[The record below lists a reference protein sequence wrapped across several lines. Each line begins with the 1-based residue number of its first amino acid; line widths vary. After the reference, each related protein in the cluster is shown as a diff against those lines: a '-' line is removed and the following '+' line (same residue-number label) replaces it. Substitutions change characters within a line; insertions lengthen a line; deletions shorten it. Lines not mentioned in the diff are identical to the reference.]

1 LIIVNV
7 MGELV
12 NARTA
17 AERLGVDVR
26 TLYAYVSRGAL
37 RRVPGPDGRSSRY
50 DSDELELLARR
61 SRPRTLPRP
70 VASIDLVIA
79 TRVSTVSD
87 GMVRYRGTDVLDL
100 VKAEAPFERVADLLW
115 QAAPPGSGF
124 GRRWPDAGEGPDFPL
139 PDEIP
144 VLHRFAVAVAAMTS
158 TSASSATP
166 AGTAAATT
174 AATLDWP
181 SCGRRVIGS
190 LVSASGPQ
198 PRNRDHADRA
208 RHADHADH
216 AGHADHADHAGRG
229 DHDRVDHSDNGATV
243 ARRLWQRWSPLRPT
257 APRVRALDLALV
269 LLAEHELALS
279 TLSVRVAA
287 SARATPASCLLAG
300 LSTLSGSL
308 HGGAARTVHDKLA
321 TREPVVSGFGHP
333 VHRHGDPR
341 VAPLLEAVYAFA
353 TPADR
358 ELIETANREA
368 PRPLNV
374 DFALGAL
381 TYTARMP
388 AEAATAIFAIAR
400 VAGWI
405 AHAAEEYEEPPLRF
419 RGRALRPARSGLRSP
434 SEG

>member
-7 MGELV
+7 MGDLV

-70 VASIDLVIA
+70 AASIDLVIA
-79 TRVSTVSD
+79 TRVSTVTD
-87 GMVRYRGTDVLDL
+87 GIVRYRGTDVLDL
-100 VKAEAPFERVADLLW
+100 VKAGEPFERVADLLW
-115 QAAPPGSGF
+115 RAGPAGSDGGWRLPG
-124 GRRWPDAGEGPDFPL
+124 PGERPAVPL

-144 VLHRFAVAVAAMTS
+144 VLHRFAIAVAAMTGAS
-158 TSASSATP
+158 TVDVAAVTSTP
-166 AGTAAATT
+166 
-174 AATLDWP
+174 DWP
-181 SCGRRVIGS
+181 SCGRRVIGC
-190 LVSASGPQ
+190 LIDASASPSPDVG
-198 PRNRDHADRA
+198 HLGAD
-208 RHADHADH
+208 
-216 AGHADHADHAGRG
+216 GTVAGR
-229 DHDRVDHSDNGATV
+229 
-243 ARRLWQRWSPLRPT
+243 LWRRWSPLPPT
-257 APRVRALDLALV
+257 AARVRALDIALV

-321 TREPVVSGFGHP
+321 AREPVVTGFGHP

-341 VAPLLEAVYAFA
+341 VTPLLDAVYDVA
-353 TPADR
+353 ADEDR
-358 ELIETANREA
+358 ALIENARRAA
-368 PRPLNV
+368 PRPLNA

-381 TYTARMP
+381 TYAARMP

-405 AHAAEEYEEPPLRF
+405 AHAAEEFDEPPLRF
-419 RGRALRPARSGLRSP
+419 RGRAVRPARGGLRSRC
-434 SEG
+434 GG

>member
-1 LIIVNV
+1 LIIVNL

-50 DSDELELLARR
+50 DSDEIDLLARR

-70 VASIDLVIA
+70 AASIDLVIA
-79 TRVSTVSD
+79 TRVSTVTD

-115 QAAPPGSGF
+115 QADLPASD
-124 GRRWPDAGEGPDFPL
+124 RARWLPAAGEWPAL
-139 PDEIP
+139 PPSPEMP
-144 VLHRFAVAVAAMTS
+144 VLHRFAIAVAAMP
-158 TSASSATP
+158 SASSPGDAVPDVT
-166 AGTAAATT
+166 AGPSAP
-174 AATLDWP
+174 DWP
-181 SCGRRVIGS
+181 SCGRRTIGR
-190 LVSASGPQ
+190 LVDASGPAS
-198 PRNRDHADRA
+198 RDHGDVERLGHAERVGDADG
-208 RHADHADH
+208 
-216 AGHADHADHAGRG
+216 AGHAEP
-229 DHDRVDHSDNGATV
+229 V
-243 ARRLWQRWSPLRPT
+243 ARRLWQRWSPLRAT
-257 APRVRALDLALV
+257 APRVRALDRALV

-308 HGGAARTVHDKLA
+308 HGGAAFTVHEKLA
-321 TREPVVSGFGHP
+321 AREPVVTGFGHP

-341 VAPLLEAVYAFA
+341 VMPLLEAVYAFA
-353 TPADR
+353 TPADHQ
-358 ELIETANREA
+358 LIETAHREA
-368 PRPLNV
+368 PKPLNV

-405 AHAAEEYEEPPLRF
+405 AHAAEEYDEPPLRF
-419 RGRALRPARSGLRSP
+419 RGRAS
-434 SEG
+434 

>member
-12 NARTA
+12 NAQTA

-50 DSDELELLARR
+50 DADELALLARR

-70 VASIDLVIA
+70 AASIDLVIA
-79 TRVSTVSD
+79 TRVSTVTD
-87 GMVRYRGTDVLDL
+87 GLVRYRGTDVLDL
-100 VKAEAPFERVADLLW
+100 VRAGAPFERVADLLW
-115 QAAPPGSGF
+115 RAAPPESGA
-124 GRRWPDAGEGPDFPL
+124 RWRLPDAGKRPALPI

-144 VLHRFAVAVAAMTS
+144 VLHRFAIAVAAMTG
-158 TSASSATP
+158 ASSPGGAAP
-166 AGTAAATT
+166 GDAASHVTAVPSAP
-174 AATLDWP
+174 DWP
-181 SCGRRVIGS
+181 SCGRRTIGR
-190 LVSASGPQ
+190 LLDASGPPSGHHRQ
-198 PRNRDHADRA
+198 AERLGVGDGAHL
-208 RHADHADH
+208 
-216 AGHADHADHAGRG
+216 AGHAD
-229 DHDRVDHSDNGATV
+229 SV
-243 ARRLWQRWSPLRPT
+243 ARRLWQRWSPLRAT

-287 SARATPASCLLAG
+287 SARAAPASCLLAG

-308 HGGAARTVHDKLA
+308 HGGAARTVHEKLA
-321 TREPVVSGFGHP
+321 AREPVVTGFGHP

-341 VAPLLEAVYAFA
+341 VTPLLEAVYAVA

-358 ELIETANREA
+358 QLIETAGRGT

-388 AEAATAIFAIAR
+388 SEAATAVFAIAR

-405 AHAAEEYEEPPLRF
+405 AHAAEEYDEPPLRF
-419 RGRALRPARSGLRSP
+419 RGRALLA
-434 SEG
+434 

>member
-1 LIIVNV
+1 

-17 AERLGVDVR
+17 AELLGVDVR

-115 QAAPPGSGF
+115 QAAPPGSDF

-190 LVSASGPQ
+190 LISASGPQ
-198 PRNRDHADRA
+198 PRNRDHADHADRA
-208 RHADHADH
+208 RHVDHADH
-216 AGHADHADHAGRG
+216 A

-321 TREPVVSGFGHP
+321 AREPVVSGFGHP
-333 VHRHGDPR
+333 VHQHGDPR
-341 VAPLLEAVYAFA
+341 VAPLLEAAYEIA
-353 TPADR
+353 ADDDR
-358 ELIETANREA
+358 ALIEAARRAA
-368 PRPLNV
+368 PKPLNV

-434 SEG
+434 SGG